1 MERGLKALV
10 YLSAQRSMGV
20 TELAQK
26 LDVNK
31 STAYRILSALKEH
44 NMVQQCPDNL
54 KYKLGPAVLKMSEQL
69 YKNLNIISIAKPL
82 MQELSDKTGES
93 AHLCILS
100 NDSAVVVEQI
110 MTNTRLAV
118 NAKIGNSEPLHA
130 SSVGKCLLAFCDD
143 ETQNRILDRLVL
155 EQFTPKT
162 IVDKSKLKQELETIK
177 RIGLAFDDGEISLE
191 IRCVATPIFDHRE
204 KVVYSLGISGPSSRM
219 DAQKVESVS
228 QRLLETAKQISQNLG
243 YLKGGLV

>member
-1 MERGLKALV
+1 
-10 YLSAQRSMGV
+10 
-20 TELAQK
+20 
-26 LDVNK
+26 
-31 STAYRILSALKEH
+31 
-44 NMVQQCPDNL
+44 
-54 KYKLGPAVLKMSEQL
+54 
-69 YKNLNIISIAKPL
+69 
-82 MQELSDKTGES
+82 
-93 AHLCILS
+93 
-100 NDSAVVVEQI
+100 

-191 IRCVATPIFDHRE
+191 IRCVATPILTIG
-204 KVVYSLGISGPSSRM
+204 KSSLFLGHIRS
-219 DAQKVESVS
+219 K
-228 QRLLETAKQISQNLG
+228 LQNG
-243 YLKGGLV
+243 RSK